1 MSRKSFLFALA
12 SGLLSVSAM
21 AGAAQADKFS
31 KTYNNPKVGSK
42 KLDGC
47 YSFPGSCN
55 SQQQANAFCKMNGYA
70 FASAFNVTN
79 KFGAFQ
85 AKRLGDGGTCTA
97 SCTVMTRVV
106 CIAEGHDYE

>member
-1 MSRKSFLFALA
+1 MNSTKFAIAFGAILA
-12 SGLLSVSAM
+12 ISMTSN
-21 AGAAQADKFS
+21 AAFADKFS

-47 YSFPGSCN
+47 FSYPGKCR
-55 SQQQANAFCKMNGYA
+55 SQQQANAYCRMKGYA
-70 FASAFNVTN
+70 FASDFDVTN

-85 AKRLGDGGTCTA
+85 AKRLGDDGTCTA

-106 CIAEGHDYE
+106 CIAAGHDYE

>member
-1 MSRKSFLFALA
+1 MLSRKIAAALA
-12 SGLLSVSAM
+12 VSLAVT
-21 AGAAQADKFS
+21 AFSGAASADKFS
-31 KTYNNPKVGSK
+31 KTFHNPKVGGK

-47 YSFPGSCN
+47 FSFPGSCR
-55 SQQQANAFCKMNGYA
+55 SKQQATAFCRMKGYA
-70 FASAFNVTN
+70 FASDFDVTN
-79 KFGAFQ
+79 KIGMFQ